1 MTFESVMRD
10 LKAGRYAPVYILM
23 GEEAYYIDQI
33 ADFIAENVL
42 QPEDRDFNQDVVF
55 GSDVTDRQVVNMAKG
70 YPVLPAQ
77 HRVVIVKEAQNMR
90 SMDALERYFER
101 PLTSTVLV
109 ICYKNGTIDRRK
121 KVVGK
126 AEAIGVVFESKKR
139 ETMSCQRL
147 WKAILRVAIQPSTRS
162 LPQ

>member
-1 MTFESVMRD
+1 MAEKKSTMTFESVMRD

-70 YPVLPAQ
+70 YPYCRLS
-77 HRVVIVKEAQNMR
+77 IVW
-90 SMDALERYFER
+90 L
-101 PLTSTVLV
+101 L
-109 ICYKNGTIDRRK
+109 
-121 KVVGK
+121 
-126 AEAIGVVFESKKR
+126 
-139 ETMSCQRL
+139 
-147 WKAILRVAIQPSTRS
+147 
-162 LPQ
+162 